1 MVEHPAMEPEDVIR
15 LRAYFIWVDS
25 GCEHGNDNAHWLTAE
40 NEIMLASMEA
50 AAQVMALDIEIP
62 KPASKRVIK
71 KSKEVRAVRSSPAK
85 PDPTDITGRTLV
97 TARRPRPTR
106 AVANASARR

>member
-1 MVEHPAMEPEDVIR
+1 MEPEDVIR

-25 GCEHGNDNAHWLTAE
+25 GCEHGNDDAHWLTAE

-50 AAQVMALDIEIP
+50 AAQVMALDIE
-62 KPASKRVIK
+62 SKRVIK
-71 KSKEVRAVRSSPAK
+71 KSKKVRAVRSSPAK
-85 PDPTDITGRTLV
+85 LDPPDIRTLV
-97 TARRPRPTR
+97 TARRPRLTR

>member
-1 MVEHPAMEPEDVIR
+1 
-15 LRAYFIWVDS
+15 
-25 GCEHGNDNAHWLTAE
+25 LTAPGLADAE

-50 AAQVMALDIEIP
+50 AAQVMALDIEN
-62 KPASKRVIK
+62 KRVIK
-71 KSKEVRAVRSSPAK
+71 KSKKVRAVRSSPAK
-85 PDPTDITGRTLV
+85 LDPTDIIGRTLV